1 MSTRPGNRTDPWI
14 AFRKPQQ
21 SPRLRLF
28 CLPYAGGGAS
38 IYRTWQTS
46 LPGTVEV
53 MPVQFPGREN
63 RLVEPAFTAMEPLV
77 EALCQAMTPW
87 LEVPFAFFGYSY
99 GALVAYEAALR
110 LQAEKGIETS
120 HLIVA
125 AHRAP
130 QVPNEDRQLYN
141 LDDDEFRVE
150 LEKLEGTPKEVL
162 EHPELMELMMPLL
175 RADFEINDTYRIASV
190 EATLGCP
197 VTALGGLGDHDVAR
211 EHLEPWKELTRGRF
225 RLRMLPGGHFFI
237 HEQRMAVLDAVAES
251 LRPLA
256 SPRDLG

>member
-1 MSTRPGNRTDPWI
+1 VSTRPGKSTDPWI
-14 AFRKPQQ
+14 AFRKPQR

-38 IYRTWQTS
+38 VYRTWQAS
-46 LPGTVEV
+46 LPETVEV
-53 MPVQFPGREN
+53 MPVQPPGREN
-63 RLVEPAFTAMEPLV
+63 RLAEPAFTAMEPLV
-77 EALCQAMTPW
+77 ESLCRAMAPW
-87 LEVPFAFFGYSY
+87 LDIPFAFFGYSY
-99 GALVAYEAALR
+99 GALVAYEVALR
-110 LQAEKGIETS
+110 LQADKGLETS

-175 RADFEINDTYRIASV
+175 RADFAINDTYRIATV

-197 VTALGGLGDHDVAR
+197 ITAIGGLEDHDVDR
-211 EHLEPWKELTRGRF
+211 EHLEPWEELTRGRF
-225 RLRMLPGGHFFI
+225 RLRMLPGGHFFL
-237 HEQRMAVLDAVAES
+237 HEQKDAVLDAVTEI
-251 LRPLA
+251 LRPLV
-256 SPRDLG
+256 SPNKLG